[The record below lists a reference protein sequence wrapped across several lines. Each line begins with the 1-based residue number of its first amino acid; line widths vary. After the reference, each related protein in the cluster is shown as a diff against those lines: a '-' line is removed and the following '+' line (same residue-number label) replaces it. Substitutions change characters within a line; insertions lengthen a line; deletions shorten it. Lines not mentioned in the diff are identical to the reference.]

1 MPVHWE
7 PVTFE
12 VFCRALQ
19 ERRCEVV
26 IHKWTRDWARTQG
39 WNLWGFRFRQQFI
52 KRLRASEQDFWV
64 AYKGGAFN
72 LHMCERQDM
81 WGR

>member
-7 PVTFE
+7 PATFDDFRCAIE
-12 VFCRALQ
+12 
-19 ERRCEVV
+19 EKRCEVV
-26 IHKWTRDWARTQG
+26 IHGWTRDWAREHG
-39 WNLWGFRFRQQFI
+39 WNLWGFRFRRQFI
-52 KRLRASEQDFWV
+52 KRLCASEQDFWS

-72 LHMCERQDM
+72 LHLCEHDGM